1 MILLPQRLIRLCA
14 AVIGAIAASGC
25 APSFDDAI
33 DPIALKSANEGVV
46 FLKIAYA
53 GRPCRLGNVALATE
67 PSPGRYVLHSAP
79 TLGGINSAGFNS
91 RQISLAAGTYHIGYI
106 QCALDDAKRTV
117 VLGETD
123 GAIQIGN
130 PQQSFA
136 HFTIAAGEVIN
147 LGQFNFA
154 PTDYLE
160 NSAAISITDIDAAAM
175 ERLRSGVPKLSS
187 TMVSRLM
194 SATTPGQSHKITWV
208 QAIGG

>member
-1 MILLPQRLIRLCA
+1 MILLPQRLIWLCA
-14 AVIGAIAASGC
+14 AVIGAIGVSGC

-33 DPIALKSANEGVV
+33 NPIALKGANEGVV
-46 FLKIAYA
+46 FLKITYA
-53 GRPCRLGNVALATE
+53 GKPCRLGNVALATE
-67 PSPGRYVLHSAP
+67 PSPGRYVLHSSP

-91 RQISLAAGTYHIGYI
+91 RQLPLPSGTYHIGYV
-106 QCALDDAKRTV
+106 QCALDDATRTV

-136 HFTIAAGEVIN
+136 HFTIAAGEVVN
-147 LGQFNFA
+147 LGQLNLV

-160 NSAAISITDIDAAAM
+160 NSATISITDIDANAM
-175 ERLRSGVPKLSS
+175 ERLKSGVPKLSS
-187 TMVSRLM
+187 MMVSRLM
-194 SATTPGQSHKITWV
+194 SATDPGRSHKITWV